1 MGQAVIPFLGEASLK
16 EALLKLLEG
25 ASPDGHCLVQERAEG
40 VRCEMRAFCCQD
52 LVNGNYAMK
61 LVIMRMKA
69 PEELTVQCFA
79 GHRSIVEAIQVEVRR
94 LDKLWLD
101 WFQERHFPPQVIRLD
116 FLISIPRRDTQS
128 VPFQVH
134 TCELT
139 KCGGSTCGLQV
150 RLCTVAVEDLLKG
163 SRNHF
168 LLLPEERHQSQL
180 DRSKLPER
188 KSGRY
193 GRDQV
198 DSNKTEKETQ
208 LESHERRAWPIMA
221 YLVIL
226 GANRPIVALYGPC
239 LKKWGMPTRSYTD
252 LWRPASVS
260 GCFDKGFKIDG
271 RGLTARSEP
280 KKIQTCSSHGS
291 RQLSDWPILS
301 LAFHVLECII
311 YIYTHIIRIYTVHS
325 IMVILYLYSI
335 ECSTT

>member
-1 MGQAVIPFLGEASLK
+1 M
-16 EALLKLLEG
+16 
-25 ASPDGHCLVQERAEG
+25 
-40 VRCEMRAFCCQD
+40 
-52 LVNGNYAMK
+52 
-61 LVIMRMKA
+61 
-69 PEELTVQCFA
+69 
-79 GHRSIVEAIQVEVRR
+79 
-94 LDKLWLD
+94 
-101 WFQERHFPPQVIRLD
+101 IRLD

-150 RLCTVAVEDLLKG
+150 SLCTVAVEDLLKG

-239 LKKWGMPTRSYTD
+239 LKCPPALIPIFGGLLRFLGASTKASRSMGEVSLLDLSRKRFKHAHRMGADSSQTD
-252 LWRPASVS
+252 PS
-260 GCFDKGFKIDG
+260 
-271 RGLTARSEP
+271 
-280 KKIQTCSSHGS
+280 
-291 RQLSDWPILS
+291 
-301 LAFHVLECII
+301 
-311 YIYTHIIRIYTVHS
+311 
-325 IMVILYLYSI
+325 
-335 ECSTT
+335 